1 MTGALVFNGLPT
13 HSTLSSRF
21 SGEPIAQREGARVPD
36 ALAHRNRT
44 RRVSGAR
51 HQCQY
56 RSCKA
61 SLRADMRASYV
72 VAACAISSAV
82 LRASSASEAICA
94 SFWQRS

>member
-21 SGEPIAQREGARVPD
+21 SEPIAQREGARVPD

-82 LRASSASEAICA
+82 LRASSASAAICA